1 MPVFNLI
8 EYSDN
13 YSKTSGSVWQYYRD
27 EPNDKITESESFK
40 SKIRIT
46 GNSPNNGNKENVE
59 TAVPLKSLSNF
70 LRILEMSLIDCKID
84 LILTWSKNCVI
95 PSATAE
101 TKFAITNTK
110 RYVITV
116 TLSTEDNEKLLEK
129 LK

>member
-1 MPVFNLI
+1 MPMFNLI

-46 GNSPNNGNKENVE
+46 GNSPNNDNKENVE

-95 PSATAE
+95 PSVTAE

-110 RYVITV
+110 RYVTTV